1 MTEFSFYHPFIK
13 NKWINLYCK
22 FPNYLLAILHTMK
35 IFNTSQIRELD
46 RFTIENE
53 PIASI
58 DLMERAAFAIYEKY
72 MQIFHYNRPVYI
84 LAGPG
89 NNGGDAL
96 ALARLLLQTGL
107 NVKVHIISTVKLSP
121 DCETN
126 LKRLKENFPDAVKE
140 LVEQFKKPE
149 ILPDTIIVDGLF
161 GSGLTRPLSGI
172 FAEAVEFINNSG
184 LEILSIDI
192 PSGLQGESVANE
204 KDVIVKADYTFS
216 LQFPKLAFFF
226 AENEKYVGNW
236 SVLDIRIHNQAI
248 AETQTNYYLTEKPDI
263 QNIIKSRP
271 KFSHKGTFGHLL
283 LVAGGKG
290 MAGAAVLGAKAAS
303 RSGVGLVTVHGPK
316 CNRVIVQT
324 SVPEAI
330 FSFDINKKFIT
341 AVYDLQKYSAIAVGP
356 GIGVNTF
363 SKEMLAQLLTEIQQP
378 CVFDA
383 DALNLFGFHP
393 ELLELLPK
401 GSIIT
406 PHKKEF
412 ERMFGASAN
421 SSEELKL
428 AIEKAKEFY
437 IIIVLKGA
445 YTRVIFPDGK
455 VYFNPTGNAGMAT
468 GGSGD
473 VLTGIIGSFLAQGYG
488 AEKAALAGV
497 YLHGLAGDLALE
509 TESEE
514 SLIAGDIVG
523 KLGNAFK
530 RVSSVE

>member
-1 MTEFSFYHPFIK
+1 
-13 NKWINLYCK
+13 
-22 FPNYLLAILHTMK
+22 MK
-35 IFNTSQIRELD
+35 IFNNSQIRELD
-46 RFTIENE
+46 RFTIKNE

-72 MQIFHYNRPVYI
+72 MQTFHYNRPVYVF
-84 LAGPG
+84 AGPG

-96 ALARLLLQTGL
+96 ALARALLQTRL
-107 NVKVHIISTVKLSP
+107 NVKVLIINTGRLSS

-126 LKRLKENFPDAVKE
+126 LRQLKENFPDAVTE
-140 LVEQFKKPE
+140 SAEQFIKSE
-149 ILPDTIIVDGLF
+149 ILPDAIIIDGLF
-161 GSGLTRPLSGI
+161 GSGLARPLSGI
-172 FAEAVEFINNSG
+172 YAEAVEFINNSG
-184 LEILSIDI
+184 HEILSIDI

-226 AENEKYVGNW
+226 AENEKYVGSW
-236 SVLDIRIHNQAI
+236 SVLDIGIHPQAI
-248 AETQTNYYLTEKPDI
+248 EETETNYFLTEKSDI
-263 QNIIKSRP
+263 QNFLKPRP

-290 MAGAAVLGAKAAS
+290 MAGAAVLGAKAAL
-303 RSGVGLVTVHGPK
+303 RSGAGLVTVHGPK
-316 CNRVIVQT
+316 CNRAIVQT
-324 SVPEAI
+324 AVPEAI
-330 FSFDINKKFIT
+330 FSFDNNKKFIT
-341 AVYDLQKYSAIAVGP
+341 AVHDLQKYSAIAVGP

-363 SKEMLAQLLTEIQQP
+363 SKEMLEQLLNELQQP

-383 DALNLFGFHP
+383 DALNLFGYHT
-393 ELLELLPK
+393 ELIQFIPK
-401 GSIIT
+401 GSILT

-412 ERMFGASAN
+412 ERMFGTSTN

-428 AIEKAKEFY
+428 AIEKAKEFGVV
-437 IIIVLKGA
+437 IVLKGA
-445 YTRVIFPDGK
+445 FTRVIMPDGK
-455 VYFNPTGNAGMAT
+455 VFFNPTGNSGMAT
-468 GGSGD
+468 AGTGD

-530 RVSSVE
+530 EFKDL

>member
-1 MTEFSFYHPFIK
+1 
-13 NKWINLYCK
+13 
-22 FPNYLLAILHTMK
+22 MK

-72 MQIFHYNRPVYI
+72 MQTFHYNKPVYVF
-84 LAGPG
+84 AGPG
-89 NNGGDAL
+89 NNGGDVL

-107 NVKVHIISTVKLSP
+107 NVKAQIISAEKLSP

-126 LKRLKENFPDAVKE
+126 LKRLKENFPDAVTE
-140 LVEQFKKPE
+140 SVEHFAKPD
-149 ILPDTIIVDGLF
+149 ISSDTIIVDGLF
-161 GSGLTRPLSGI
+161 GSGLARPLSGI
-172 FAEAVEFINNSG
+172 FAEAVEWINDSG
-184 LEILSIDI
+184 NTVVSIDI

-204 KDVIVKADYTFS
+204 NDAIVKADYTFS
-216 LQFPKLAFFF
+216 LQFPKLSFFF
-226 AENEKYVGNW
+226 PENERYVGKW
-236 SVLDIRIHNQAI
+236 SVLDIGIHPKAI
-248 AETQTNYYLTEKPDI
+248 DDTFTKYILTEKQDI
-263 QNIIKSRP
+263 QSLIKPRK

-290 MAGAAVLGAKAAS
+290 MAGASVLGAKAAL
-303 RSGVGLVTVHGPK
+303 RSGAGLVTVHGPK

-324 SVPEAI
+324 AVPEAI
-330 FSFDINKKFIT
+330 FSFDNNKKFIT
-341 AVYDLQKYSAIAVGP
+341 AVYDLHKYSAIAVGP

-412 ERMFGASAN
+412 ERMFGTSAN

-428 AIEKAKEFY
+428 AIEKAKEFK
-437 IIIVLKGA
+437 IVIVLKGA
-445 YTRVIFPDGK
+445 YTRVILPFGN

-473 VLTGIIGSFLAQGYG
+473 VLTGIIGSLLAQGYNS
-488 AEKAALAGV
+488 ESAALAGV
-497 YLHGLAGDLALE
+497 YLHGLAADLGLE
-509 TESEE
+509 TESEV
-514 SLIAGDIVG
+514 SLIAGDIVE
-523 KLGNAFK
+523 KLGKAFK
-530 RVSSVE
+530 EMMIGDW